1 MSEYLFEMRQIV
13 KEFSGVR
20 ALNGIDLAV
29 RPGECVGLCG
39 ENGAGKSTLMKVLSG
54 VYPYGTWEGEIL
66 FDGKPLKAY
75 SVRDSEDAGI
85 VIIHQELMLV
95 PQLSVAENIFL
106 GNEIR
111 KFGGVMDYDAMYAK
125 AEALLA
131 RLKLKDVNVAAPVM
145 NYGGGYQQL
154 F

>member
-75 SVRDSEDAGI
+75 SVRDSEEAGI

-111 KFGGVMDYDAMYAK
+111 KFGGVMDYDAMYAQ
-125 AEALLA
+125 AEA
-131 RLKLKDVNVAAPVM
+131 
-145 NYGGGYQQL
+145 
-154 F
+154 